1 MRIYT
6 YKYAFV
12 LHHNLYSVVALPLQA
27 ENPHGDSDVE
37 DPDPLS
43 QSTHA
48 SEERR
53 ERNRPR
59 SRLSSASS
67 SGHSRSSFASVDSE
81 TFPASD
87 EVGATGSHFDAPPG
101 YQEAASSK
109 SPIRSKHHAPSAPSI
124 PSAPPASPETAA
136 PPSYEEVVANVTK
149 YVNKK

>member
-1 MRIYT
+1 MPLFSYYI
-6 YKYAFV
+6 
-12 LHHNLYSVVALPLQA
+12 LYSVVALPLQA
-27 ENPHGDSDVE
+27 ENPHGDSDME
-37 DPDPLS
+37 DPDTLT
-43 QSTHA
+43 QSTRV

-67 SGHSRSSFASVDSE
+67 SEHSRRSSFASVDSE
-81 TFPASD
+81 TFHASD
-87 EVGATGSHFDAPPG
+87 EGGATGGHTDAPPS

-109 SPIRSKHHAPSAPSI
+109 SPVRSKHQAPSAPSI